1 MSRAE
6 QSDADGILPVAIG
19 TGAWAI
25 ALVVLLILRPSV
37 AQVDDL
43 WIAIA
48 AVGLLTGLL
57 GLLFLRRRRRRH
69 TQA

>member
-6 QSDADGILPVAIG
+6 RSDADGILPVAIG
-19 TGAWAI
+19 TVAWAI

-37 AQVDDL
+37 DGLDDL

-48 AVGLLTGLL
+48 AVGLLSGLI
-57 GLLFLRRRRRRH
+57 GLLFLRWRRRRH
-69 TQA
+69 AQA